1 MKGGLYREIIGMAI
15 ATIRTQKMRS
25 GLTILGIV
33 IGITSIVGMTAV
45 VRGFDESLRDAIGQ
59 MGPDT
64 IFVSQFSGVS
74 IMSGAELRE
83 LLQRPTLTPD
93 DAIAIERQSNSI
105 ASVSLTLG
113 EGGGPNSTR
122 SRIRYKGERTK
133 QLTIMGTTANYPE
146 GFPIDLELGRFF
158 IEGEVLHRT
167 RVTILGQTPRLALF
181 PNTDP
186 IGKTVRIASQPYTVV
201 GVIGP
206 RPSPAGL
213 NAGQDDIAII
223 PHTTYQKQ
231 FGLNVSRARRGRFQP
246 TLIAAIPRDGFS
258 RESAMRDVTNVMR
271 IRHGLRLDDP
281 NDFDLLTQDTAFRL
295 LDQITGATFLALI
308 GISSIALLVGGI
320 GVMAIMT
327 ISVKERTREIGTRK
341 ALGAR
346 RREILWQFLLES
358 IFLTTIGGLLGL
370 LFGSAIGFGI
380 HYATEFP
387 IALPWWS
394 FAIGIGFSSTI
405 GISFG
410 LFPAIKAS
418 SLDPIEA
425 LRYE

>member
-1 MKGGLYREIIGMAI
+1 MKNGLYREIIVMAVT
-15 ATIRTQKMRS
+15 TIQAQKLRS

-33 IGITSIVGMTAV
+33 VGITSIVGMSAV

-93 DAIAIERQSNSI
+93 DAVAIERQANSI

-113 EGGGPNSTR
+113 EGGGPSSTR

-133 QLTIMGTTANYPE
+133 PLTIMGTTANYPE
-146 GFPIDLELGRFF
+146 VFPTDLELGRFF

-167 RVTILGQTPRLALF
+167 RIAVLGQTPRIALF

-231 FGLNVSRARRGRFQP
+231 FGLSC
-246 TLIAAIPRDGFS
+246 
-258 RESAMRDVTNVMR
+258 
-271 IRHGLRLDDP
+271 
-281 NDFDLLTQDTAFRL
+281 
-295 LDQITGATFLALI
+295 LALN
-308 GISSIALLVGGI
+308 GEDFNPL
-320 GVMAIMT
+320 
-327 ISVKERTREIGTRK
+327 
-341 ALGAR
+341 
-346 RREILWQFLLES
+346 
-358 IFLTTIGGLLGL
+358 
-370 LFGSAIGFGI
+370 
-380 HYATEFP
+380 
-387 IALPWWS
+387 
-394 FAIGIGFSSTI
+394 
-405 GISFG
+405 
-410 LFPAIKAS
+410 
-418 SLDPIEA
+418 
-425 LRYE
+425 